1 MPSTYTVNL
10 GIEKPATGEQSG
22 TWGDTVNDNSNIL
35 DEAINGVVSITLA
48 SAGSSG
54 SPNSIT
60 ITNGA
65 LSTGRNKWIEFTD
78 GGDLGAAAYVQ
89 LTPNDAE
96 KICFIR
102 NSLTA
107 SRSIFLFQGTY
118 NASNDLEIAAGTDVV
133 VKFNGGGTGATVVN
147 VYANLKVDGIVAT
160 TADINGG
167 TVDGTVI
174 GGAAAAALTATTVV
188 ANTSL
193 NIAGTTTISSVLDE
207 DNMASDS
214 ATALATQQSI
224 KAYVDSQVGTVDTL
238 SEILANGNTTGATD
252 IDVDGAQK
260 VQFRDAAIYI
270 NSSVDGQL
278 DIVADT
284 EIQIAAT
291 TIDINGAIVAS
302 GDISAASLD
311 ISGNVDIDGIT
322 NLDVVDIDGA
332 VQIDAALTVGVDDTG
347 YDVKFFG
354 ATGGKYMLWNQ
365 ATDTL
370 DVVGSIE
377 FDSLSGTGAVAITD
391 IKDEDNMASDSA
403 TALATQQ
410 SIKAYVDAQVGSFDT
425 LAEVLANGNT
435 TGANDIAFTDSAK
448 ITATGDMTLDAVGNI
463 ILDADSGEIEF
474 KDGGTTFGNIAK
486 SGNDLRINQSI
497 QDGDIVFRGNDGGS
511 IITALTLDLSEA
523 GAATFNSSITIPD
536 YIYHTSD
543 DNTYFGFPGG
553 DEFELITAAQSRIK
567 LVGSG
572 TTFNEGGNDKDFRVE
587 SAVASDSFF
596 VDGAS
601 GYVGINDISPSAQLD
616 LNTSSGLMTI
626 LNSSHVNGGYV
637 RFEKSGVVYG
647 DLGNGAQ
654 IVSGGAT
661 TAFGMNTRG
670 TGDLLLATNGVTR
683 ASLQNGGA
691 FTTTPAAGGHAVFNE
706 GGVDADFRVESDG
719 NPNMLFVDG
728 GNNRVGVGVEAPEAV
743 LHIEARAN
751 GSGIGFYV
759 DTNTRAGGETY
770 FYLGR
775 DVAPNLTIDTSENI
789 TFNGSTVFNEASA
802 DVDFRVESDT
812 NTHAL
817 FVDAG
822 NNVIGTGTSSPAT
835 YVGTGGLA
843 VKGSTVSDLSLVS
856 GGIASGN
863 NSHQMR
869 YWNDTGT
876 AYEIAR
882 TRVNV
887 GAGQVN
893 RGEYQFSV
901 NNGGGLRQWL
911 DVDYQGNVRFN
922 EGGNDSDFRVE
933 SDTNA
938 NALLVDASLSH
949 VGINRAASS
958 VVALSI
964 NSTATDSSTYAL
976 EACNSSNATKFHVRS
991 DGHSVFYK
999 TGNAFGFVHNTDG
1012 GITTTPDVGGHA
1024 VFNEAGVDAD
1034 FRVESDANTH
1044 TLFVDA
1050 EYSRVSINTTFIN
1063 SGTLQVQANANAQ
1076 AITAKTATDG
1086 YSLFQGFNSSDG
1098 LVFQVTGSGSL
1109 TSNTA
1114 SVFNENGDDFD
1125 FRVESD
1131 GNENMLFVDAGNN
1144 RVGVGTGSATSPL
1157 HVQGTSNDTI
1167 DETMGTAKFEASGG
1181 NGLIVGTIA
1190 SAPYSTYLQSGY
1202 IVDTSLAQYP
1212 LSLQPLGGGVIVNE
1226 SGVDADFRVESDTS
1240 SHAFFMDGTNGKVV
1254 LGGSE
1259 TNAELYV
1266 TKITAGEVVRAD
1278 NSQNDW
1284 AGVMYYSVIFGTGN
1298 NNGSVSL
1305 DRHFSGYAGG
1315 AVRFVVCGNGDVK
1328 NTNNSYGAISDLK
1341 LKENIVDSGS
1351 QWDDIKALRIRKYSM
1366 KDEHSV

>member
-133 VKFNGGGTGATVVN
+133 VKFDGGGTGATVVN

-332 VQIDAALTVGVDDTG
+332 VQIDAAVTVGIDDVG
-347 YDVKFFG
+347 HDVKFFG

-843 VKGSTVSDLSLVS
+843 VKGNTVSDLSLVS

-911 DVDYQGNVRFN
+911 DVDYQGSVRFN

-938 NALLVDASLSH
+938 NALFVDAS
-949 VGINRAASS
+949 A
-958 VVALSI
+958 
-964 NSTATDSSTYAL
+964 
-976 EACNSSNATKFHVRS
+976 
-991 DGHSVFYK
+991 
-999 TGNAFGFVHNTDG
+999 
-1012 GITTTPDVGGHA
+1012 
-1024 VFNEAGVDAD
+1024 
-1034 FRVESDANTH
+1034 
-1044 TLFVDA
+1044 
-1050 EYSRVSINTTFIN
+1050 
-1063 SGTLQVQANANAQ
+1063 
-1076 AITAKTATDG
+1076 
-1086 YSLFQGFNSSDG
+1086 
-1098 LVFQVTGSGSL
+1098 
-1109 TSNTA
+1109 
-1114 SVFNENGDDFD
+1114 
-1125 FRVESD
+1125 
-1131 GNENMLFVDAGNN
+1131 
-1144 RVGVGTGSATSPL
+1144 
-1157 HVQGTSNDTI
+1157 
-1167 DETMGTAKFEASGG
+1167 
-1181 NGLIVGTIA
+1181 
-1190 SAPYSTYLQSGY
+1190 
-1202 IVDTSLAQYP
+1202 
-1212 LSLQPLGGGVIVNE
+1212 
-1226 SGVDADFRVESDTS
+1226 
-1240 SHAFFMDGTNGKVV
+1240 
-1254 LGGSE
+1254 
-1259 TNAELYV
+1259 
-1266 TKITAGEVVRAD
+1266 
-1278 NSQNDW
+1278 
-1284 AGVMYYSVIFGTGN
+1284 
-1298 NNGSVSL
+1298 
-1305 DRHFSGYAGG
+1305 
-1315 AVRFVVCGNGDVK
+1315 
-1328 NTNNSYGAISDLK
+1328 
-1341 LKENIVDSGS
+1341 
-1351 QWDDIKALRIRKYSM
+1351 
-1366 KDEHSV
+1366 

>member
-410 SIKAYVDAQVGSFDT
+410 SIKAYVDAQVGTVDT

-435 TGANDIAFTDSAK
+435 TGGTNISFGDDDKAVFGAGSDLQIYHDGANSFIYEGGTGSLKIQAVNLNLQSTTGESYIDAVNNGSVYIYYDNSAK
-448 ITATGDMTLDAVGNI
+448 LSTTATGIDVTGTATMDGLTVDGSSSGTLNNVNFLNTNAG
-463 ILDADSGEIEF
+463 A
-474 KDGGTTFGNIAK
+474 TTTAT
-486 SGNDLRINQSI
+486 RI
-497 QDGDIVFRGNDGGS
+497 GLG
-511 IITALTLDLSEA
+511 ITNSA
-523 GAATFNSSITIPD
+523 GAAYT
-536 YIYHTSD
+536 YI
-543 DNTYFGFPGG
+543 
-553 DEFELITAAQSRIK
+553 EA
-567 LVGSG
+567 
-572 TTFNEGGNDKDFRVE
+572 
-587 SAVASDSFF
+587 
-596 VDGAS
+596 
-601 GYVGINDISPSAQLD
+601 
-616 LNTSSGLMTI
+616 
-626 LNSSHVNGGYV
+626 
-637 RFEKSGVVYG
+637 
-647 DLGNGAQ
+647 
-654 IVSGGAT
+654 
-661 TAFGMNTRG
+661 
-670 TGDLLLATNGVTR
+670 
-683 ASLQNGGA
+683 
-691 FTTTPAAGGHAVFNE
+691 NE
-706 GGVDADFRVESDG
+706 GGVDSYPHLNFYTGSSATKRLEIADNGDLSLYENTGTTPKFFWDASAESLGIGTTSPATALDARGGVNGAHATFTGQASRGLVISTANTLSNDDGVVYNAQTVGSGKHIFQTAGTERMRIDNDG
-719 NPNMLFVDG
+719 NVKIGDSSTDITSKLTVSGNASSDVATFMYDGSAGTFLDIDCAGANGAVNLRADARTGAYPPLLFTTGSTEAMRIDASGNLGLGVTPSAWNSGYKAMQLLTGALYGTSSRDTNLGANVFVNAGGGYAYIQSSFATNYTQFNGAHSWYTAPSGTAGNAITFTQAMTLDASGNVGIGTSSPDAPLKIDG
-728 GNNRVGVGVEAPEAV
+728 GSTVNTVLHLTSGTANTYLKLSDSNTTNGGFIGYATEDMFLLTNNTERMRINALANVSIGSSFASGVATRVLTVDDPSNAAIVVAHNGATALNLYADSDEANIGSYLEGANMNFFTTPSGGSVTERMRITSGGALEIGPTANKVIIKSQASFQNTTLESHIINADGTGAYGSGDLLIQPRCSNVGSNNIVFGTSGGTNTTTERMRIDASGNLYCSGDSGGTILTLTASSGTTSGDIGRIRFGNNDIDSNLVNIVGYQDGATDSGGLKFETQPTGGATTERMRIDASGNLLVGTTAAVGKFSIEATPTGTARSVDYSATGGTVDYYIVDNVNVGSISVTTTATAYNTSSDARLKENIADAESASELIDAIQVRSFDWKADGSHQDYGMVAQELMTVAPEAV
-743 LHIEARAN
+743 
-751 GSGIGFYV
+751 
-759 DTNTRAGGETY
+759 
-770 FYLGR
+770 
-775 DVAPNLTIDTSENI
+775 
-789 TFNGSTVFNEASA
+789 
-802 DVDFRVESDT
+802 
-812 NTHAL
+812 
-817 FVDAG
+817 
-822 NNVIGTGTSSPAT
+822 
-835 YVGTGGLA
+835 
-843 VKGSTVSDLSLVS
+843 
-856 GGIASGN
+856 
-863 NSHQMR
+863 
-869 YWNDTGT
+869 
-876 AYEIAR
+876 
-882 TRVNV
+882 
-887 GAGQVN
+887 
-893 RGEYQFSV
+893 SV
-901 NNGGGLRQWL
+901 PEDPEKMMG
-911 DVDYQGNVRFN
+911 VDY
-922 EGGNDSDFRVE
+922 SK
-933 SDTNA
+933 
-938 NALLVDASLSH
+938 LVPMLIKEVQSL
-949 VGINRAASS
+949 RARIA
-958 VVALSI
+958 
-964 NSTATDSSTYAL
+964 AL
-976 EACNSSNATKFHVRS
+976 ES
-991 DGHSVFYK
+991 
-999 TGNAFGFVHNTDG
+999 
-1012 GITTTPDVGGHA
+1012 
-1024 VFNEAGVDAD
+1024 
-1034 FRVESDANTH
+1034 
-1044 TLFVDA
+1044 
-1050 EYSRVSINTTFIN
+1050 
-1063 SGTLQVQANANAQ
+1063 
-1076 AITAKTATDG
+1076 
-1086 YSLFQGFNSSDG
+1086 
-1098 LVFQVTGSGSL
+1098 
-1109 TSNTA
+1109 
-1114 SVFNENGDDFD
+1114 
-1125 FRVESD
+1125 
-1131 GNENMLFVDAGNN
+1131 
-1144 RVGVGTGSATSPL
+1144 
-1157 HVQGTSNDTI
+1157 
-1167 DETMGTAKFEASGG
+1167 
-1181 NGLIVGTIA
+1181 
-1190 SAPYSTYLQSGY
+1190 
-1202 IVDTSLAQYP
+1202 
-1212 LSLQPLGGGVIVNE
+1212 
-1226 SGVDADFRVESDTS
+1226 
-1240 SHAFFMDGTNGKVV
+1240 
-1254 LGGSE
+1254 
-1259 TNAELYV
+1259 
-1266 TKITAGEVVRAD
+1266 
-1278 NSQNDW
+1278 
-1284 AGVMYYSVIFGTGN
+1284 
-1298 NNGSVSL
+1298 
-1305 DRHFSGYAGG
+1305 
-1315 AVRFVVCGNGDVK
+1315 
-1328 NTNNSYGAISDLK
+1328 
-1341 LKENIVDSGS
+1341 
-1351 QWDDIKALRIRKYSM
+1351 
-1366 KDEHSV
+1366 